1 MKINQNEEPNTDE
14 MTVEELRAYYDAGGA
29 SRLQKMSDNEQ
40 ADMFRKFTVSQIW
53 SELIVAE
60 YDTFTVLCLFISF
73 PVGGSEEAQVG
84 RTAPATS
91 DLESKEA
98 NCPA

>member
-1 MKINQNEEPNTDE
+1 MMKINQNEEPNTDE

-53 SELIVAE
+53 
-60 YDTFTVLCLFISF
+60 C
-73 PVGGSEEAQVG
+73 
-84 RTAPATS
+84 
-91 DLESKEA
+91 
-98 NCPA
+98 N

>member
-1 MKINQNEEPNTDE
+1 
-14 MTVEELRAYYDAGGA
+14 
-29 SRLQKMSDNEQ
+29 MSDNEQ

-53 SELIVAE
+53 CDEAQ

-73 PVGGSEEAQVG
+73 PVGGPEEAQVG
-84 RTAPATS
+84 RVAPATS

-98 NCPA
+98 NCPAQSIDQAKGLQESQNGQCW